1 MLRIAMMIVGV
12 LLIASMAN
20 ARPCDCVDVD
30 DLMKLAQE
38 ADADAKLWA
47 KVCDRKPKLNEPEDL
62 LCLVMK
68 EKGLVCPRDAGKDTR
83 TAKVGEDGKVEV
95 NPEIASAWC
104 DDVTKA
110 LEKHEQGH
118 KEDFT
123 DPWALAGSSSLM
135 LTDREKWLELY
146 RLQVCNSERTR
157 NAEMAKDL
165 RDAAKALQK
174 DCCGWSGTVTY
185 KRDATHDERH
195 QEPDA
200 SSREANEVHVT
211 AKVRVHTK
219 SRAAPGTVEV
229 SGFILQEADS
239 SAKVNCAASPLFP
252 PEWSTSKKHYLWKLE
267 INGSGAVEGDLV
279 VMVDERSFSVVGQ
292 IPDVGRE
299 QKLTFEDTLDPGCGK
314 PSDASPA
321 PPQPG
326 LLPPG
331 DAFSIMVEG
340 TLDTPNAERIK
351 KRIPG
356 PLEGVF
362 IEVDLKKVRCP

>member
-1 MLRIAMMIVGV
+1 MLRSAVMIAGV
-12 LLIASMAN
+12 ALIASLAN

-30 DLMKLAQE
+30 DLAKLADE

-83 TAKVGEDGKVEV
+83 TAKVGEDGKVEI

-104 DDVTKA
+104 DDVAKA

-118 KEDFT
+118 KEDYT

-146 RLQVCNSERTR
+146 RLQVCNSERAR

-165 RDAAKALQK
+165 RDLVKGMQK
-174 DCCGWSGTVTY
+174 DCCGWSGTVVFKQDA
-185 KRDATHDERH
+185 KRDEKH

-200 SSREANEVHVT
+200 SSREAHELHVKAT
-211 AKVRVHTK
+211 VKVHTK
-219 SRAAPGTVEV
+219 SRIAPGTVEV
-229 SGFILQEADS
+229 NGFILQAADS
-239 SAKVNCAASPLFP
+239 SAKVNCAESPLFP
-252 PEWSTSKKHYLWKLE
+252 PQWSTSKKHYLWKLE
-267 INGSGAVEGDLV
+267 SNGTGAVEGELV
-279 VMVDERSFSVVGQ
+279 VMVDAKSFSVVGQ
-292 IPDVGRE
+292 IPDVGHE

-314 PSDASPA
+314 PTDASPA

-326 LLPPG
+326 PLPPG
-331 DAFSIMVEG
+331 DPYPIMVEG
-340 TLDTPNAERIK
+340 VLDTPNPEHIK
-351 KRIPG
+351 KTIPG
-356 PLEGVF
+356 PIEGQV